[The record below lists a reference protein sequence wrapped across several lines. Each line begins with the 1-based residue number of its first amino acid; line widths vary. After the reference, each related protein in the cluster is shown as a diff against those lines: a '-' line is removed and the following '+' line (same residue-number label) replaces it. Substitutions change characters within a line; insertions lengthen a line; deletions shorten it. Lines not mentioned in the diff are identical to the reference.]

1 MNPLKLHGSEIRRCQ
16 VFARMDNMAF
26 VGVMVGDT
34 GAGAWQMA
42 RVSNVVIGVVAAD
55 ERDVDFD
62 GGGGDN
68 GARFLLRKCWKIR
81 P

>member
-1 MNPLKLHGSEIRRCQ
+1 
-16 VFARMDNMAF
+16 MDNMAF